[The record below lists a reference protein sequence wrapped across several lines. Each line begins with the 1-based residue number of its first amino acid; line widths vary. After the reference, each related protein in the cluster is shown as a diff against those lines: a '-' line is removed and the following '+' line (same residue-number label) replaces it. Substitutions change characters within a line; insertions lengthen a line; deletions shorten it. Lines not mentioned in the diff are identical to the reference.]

1 MRIAFMGTPDFAVPA
16 LHALHHAGHEIV
28 AVYCQPARPAGRGR
42 KIRPCAVQQAAEA
55 LNIPVYAPLKLKKQP
70 EEFER
75 FNALNLDVAVV
86 AAYGLI
92 LPAEMLNAPRLGCLN
107 IHASL
112 LPRWRGASPIQSA
125 IWAGDQQSGVS
136 IMKMDIGLDT
146 GDVYLEGVLPITLQ
160 TTAQSLHDDLS
171 ALGGKLIVQ
180 TIKNLIDNPSLT
192 STPQSEDGVIYARQL
207 TKEDGKID
215 WSLSAKEIDQQIR
228 ALTPW
233 PGTYTNLDGNLL
245 KITKA
250 TLSQD
255 KGSAAAGTV
264 HQTSNRLIV
273 TCGDQHTIE
282 LLEVQLA
289 GKKAMSV
296 QDFLRGYTINSGT
309 VLGK

>member
-16 LHALHHAGHEIV
+16 LHALHQADHEIV

-70 EEFER
+70 EEFEK
-75 FNALNLDVAVV
+75 FKALNLDVAVV

-92 LPAEMLNAPRLGCLN
+92 LPFEMLTTPRLGCLN

-125 IWAGDQQSGVS
+125 IWAGDEQSGVS
-136 IMKMDIGLDT
+136 IMKMDVGLDT
-146 GDVYLEGVLPITLQ
+146 GDVYLEDSLPITAQ

-180 TIKNLIDNPSLT
+180 TLNNLATNPSLIA
-192 STPQSEDGVIYARQL
+192 TPQPEKGMIYARQL

-215 WSLSAKEIDQQIR
+215 WNLSAKEIDQQIR

-233 PGTYTNLDGNLL
+233 PGTYTKFDGSLL
-245 KITKA
+245 KVTKA
-250 TLSQD
+250 TPSQD
-255 KGSAAAGTV
+255 KSSAMAGTV
-264 HQTSNRLIV
+264 TQTSNRLLV
-273 TCGDQHTIE
+273 TCGDHNRIE

-296 QDFLRGYTINSGT
+296 QDFLRGNTLNSGT
-309 VLGK
+309 ILGL

>member
-16 LHALHHAGHEIV
+16 LQALHQAGHEIV
-28 AVYCQPARPAGRGR
+28 AVYCQPARPAGRGQ
-42 KIRPCAVQQAAEA
+42 KIRPCAVQQAAEE
-55 LNIPVYAPLKLKKQP
+55 LNIPVYSPIKLKKQQ

-75 FNALNLDVAVV
+75 FASFNLDVAIV

-92 LPAEMLNAPRLGCLN
+92 LPSEILNAPRLGCIN

-125 IWAGDQQSGVS
+125 IWAGDTQTGIS

-146 GDVYLEGVLPITLQ
+146 GDVYQEGILPIKPQ

-171 ALGGKLIVQ
+171 LLGGKLVLE
-180 TIKNLIDNPSLT
+180 TLDALTRNPSLT

-215 WSLSAKEIDQQIR
+215 WKLSAKEIDQQIR

-233 PGTYTNLDGNLL
+233 PGTYTFLDGNLL

-250 TLSQD
+250 VIGQKKSTTAP
-255 KGSAAAGTV
+255 GSII
-264 HQTSNRLIV
+264 SSEDLMI

-296 QDFLRGYTINSGT
+296 QDFLRGNAISSNTI
-309 VLGK
+309 LG

>member
-16 LHALHHAGHEIV
+16 LQALHQAGHEIV

-42 KIRPCAVQQAAEA
+42 KIRPCAVQQAAEE
-55 LNIPVYAPLKLKKQP
+55 LNIPVYSPIKLKKQQ

-75 FNALNLDVAVV
+75 FASFNLDVAIV

-92 LPAEMLNAPRLGCLN
+92 LPSEILNAPRLGCIN

-125 IWAGDQQSGVS
+125 IWAGDTQTGVS
-136 IMKMDIGLDT
+136 IMKMDVGLDT
-146 GDVYLEGVLPITLQ
+146 GDVYHEGMLPIMLQ

-171 ALGGKLIVQ
+171 HLGGKLVLQ
-180 TIKNLIDNPSLT
+180 TLEALAENPSLV
-192 STPQSEDGVIYARQL
+192 SYPQSTEGVTYARQL
-207 TKEDGKID
+207 TKEDGKIN
-215 WSLSAKEIDQQIR
+215 WKLSAKEIDQQIR

-233 PGTYTNLDGNLL
+233 PGTYSFLDGNPL

-250 TLSQD
+250 HISHKKSTTAPGSILSSQ
-255 KGSAAAGTV
+255 GLV
-264 HQTSNRLIV
+264 V
-273 TCGDQHTIE
+273 TCGDHHTIE

-296 QDFLRGYTINSGT
+296 QDFLRGNPISSDTI
-309 VLGK
+309 LG

>member
-16 LHALHHAGHEIV
+16 LHALHQAGHEIV

-42 KIRPCAVQQAAEA
+42 KIRPCAVQEAAEA
-55 LNIPVYAPLKLKKQP
+55 LNIPVYAPIKLKKHP
-70 EEFER
+70 EEFEK
-75 FNALNLDVAVV
+75 FKALNLDVAVV

-92 LPAEMLNAPRLGCLN
+92 LPAEMLDTPKLGCLN

-112 LPRWRGASPIQSA
+112 LPRWRGASPIQSS
-125 IWAGDQQSGVS
+125 IWAGDAQSGVS

-146 GDVYLEGVLPITLQ
+146 GDVYLEGNLPITLQ

-171 ALGGKLIVQ
+171 TLGGKLIVQ
-180 TIKNLIDNPSLT
+180 TLNDLTNNPSLIP
-192 STPQSEDGVIYARQL
+192 TPQPEDGVIYARQL

-215 WSLSAKEIDQQIR
+215 WTLSAKEIDQQIR

-233 PGTYTNLDGNLL
+233 PGTYTSLEGNLL

-250 TLSQD
+250 AISKEKNTSV
-255 KGSAAAGTV
+255 AGTV
-264 HQTSNRLIV
+264 TQSSNSLTV
-273 TCGDQHTIE
+273 TCGDHHTIE

-296 QDFLRGYTINSGT
+296 QDFLRGNSISSGT
-309 VLGK
+309 ILG

>member
-1 MRIAFMGTPDFAVPA
+1 MGTPDFAVPA

-42 KIRPCAVQQAAEA
+42 KIRPCAVQQAAVT

-180 TIKNLIDNPSLT
+180 TLSNLIDDPSLT
-192 STPQSEDGVIYARQL
+192 PTPQSEDGVIYARQL

-250 TLSQD
+250 ILSQD
-255 KGSAAAGTV
+255 KGSATAGTV
-264 HQTSNRLIV
+264 NQTSNRLIV

>member
-16 LHALHHAGHEIV
+16 LQALHQAGHEIV

-42 KIRPCAVQQAAEA
+42 KIRPCAVQQAAEQ
-55 LNIPVYAPLKLKKQP
+55 LNISVYSPTILKNQP

-75 FNALNLDVAVV
+75 FASFDLDIAIV

-92 LPAEMLNAPRLGCLN
+92 LPSEMLNIPRLGCLN

-112 LPRWRGASPIQSA
+112 LPRWRGASPIQSS
-125 IWAGDQQSGVS
+125 IWAGDTQTGVS
-136 IMKMDIGLDT
+136 IMKMDVGLDT
-146 GDVYLEGVLPITLQ
+146 GDVYKEEILPITHQ

-171 ALGGKLIVQ
+171 QLGGKLILQ
-180 TIKNLIDNPSLT
+180 TLNALADNPSL
-192 STPQSEDGVIYARQL
+192 SPHPQSEEGVIYARQL
-207 TKEDGKID
+207 NKQDGKIN
-215 WSLSAKEIDQQIR
+215 WALTAKEIDQQIR

-233 PGTYTNLDGNLL
+233 PGTFTLLDGNLL

-250 TLSQD
+250 AISTEKNTNTPGSTLVS
-255 KGSAAAGTV
+255 
-264 HQTSNRLIV
+264 SNALLV
-273 TCGDQHTIE
+273 TCGDHHTIE

-296 QDFLRGYTINSGT
+296 QDFLRGNSINSKAI
-309 VLGK
+309 LG

>member
-16 LHALHHAGHEIV
+16 LQALHQAGHEIV
-28 AVYCQPARPAGRGR
+28 AIYCQPARPAGRGR
-42 KIRPCAVQQAAEA
+42 KIRPCAVQQAAEE
-55 LNIPVYAPLKLKKQP
+55 LNIPVYSPIELKKQQ

-75 FNALNLDVAVV
+75 FASFNLDVAIV

-92 LPAEMLNAPRLGCLN
+92 LPSEILNAPRLGCIN

-125 IWAGDQQSGVS
+125 IWAGDTQTGVS

-146 GDVYLEGVLPITLQ
+146 GDVYHEGMLPIMPQ

-171 ALGGKLIVQ
+171 HLGGKLVLQ
-180 TIKNLIDNPSLT
+180 TLKALAENPSLV
-192 STPQSEDGVIYARQL
+192 SYPQSTKGVTYARQL
-207 TKEDGKID
+207 TKEDGKIN
-215 WSLSAKEIDQQIR
+215 WELSAKEIDQQIR

-233 PGTYTNLDGNLL
+233 PGTYSFLDGNPL

-250 TLSQD
+250 RIGQEKSTT
-255 KGSAAAGTV
+255 AAGSILSSEGLV
-264 HQTSNRLIV
+264 V
-273 TCGDQHTIE
+273 TCGDHHTIE

-296 QDFLRGYTINSGT
+296 QDFLRGNPISSDTI
-309 VLGK
+309 LG

>member
-16 LHALHHAGHEIV
+16 LQALHQAGHEIV

-42 KIRPCAVQQAAEA
+42 KIRPCAVQQAAEE
-55 LNIPVYAPLKLKKQP
+55 LNIPVYSPIKLKKQQ

-75 FNALNLDVAVV
+75 FASLNLDIAIV

-92 LPAEMLNAPRLGCLN
+92 LPSEILNAPRLGCIN

-125 IWAGDQQSGVS
+125 IWAGDTQTGVS

-146 GDVYLEGVLPITLQ
+146 GDVYQEGILPITPQ

-171 ALGGKLIVQ
+171 ILGGKLVLQ
-180 TIKNLIDNPSLT
+180 TIEALTQNPSLP
-192 STPQSEDGVIYARQL
+192 SIPQSEEGLIYARQL
-207 TKEDGKID
+207 NKEDGKIN
-215 WSLSAKEIDQQIR
+215 WTLSAKEIDQQIR

-233 PGTYTNLDGNLL
+233 PGTYTFLDGNLL
-245 KITKA
+245 KVTKA
-250 TLSQD
+250 IISQEKSTARPGSILSSE
-255 KGSAAAGTV
+255 GLV
-264 HQTSNRLIV
+264 V
-273 TCGDQHTIE
+273 TCGDQQTIE

-296 QDFLRGYTINSGT
+296 QDFLRGNAVTSDT
-309 VLGK
+309 VLG